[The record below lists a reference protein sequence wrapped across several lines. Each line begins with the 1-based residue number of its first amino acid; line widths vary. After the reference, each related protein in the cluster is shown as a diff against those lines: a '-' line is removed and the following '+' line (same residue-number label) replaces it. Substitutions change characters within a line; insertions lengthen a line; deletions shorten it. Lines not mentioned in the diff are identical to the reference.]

1 MYWCFVLHHH
11 LQKVFRLI
19 FIAWGNA
26 RPWTCLIFLPKHFCS
41 SVKKN
46 EHRKMTNLN
55 HSHFYLRKLTR
66 FWRYLGDDN
75 VLYPFWNSFENV
87 SVLEDGNYYTWT
99 CHFGRNLCKVK
110 RRQICWVVATQMNDL
125 NNFWDKRISN
135 GISFGWYHFYEVW
148 SPDELKND
156 SIYARD

>member
-19 FIAWGNA
+19 CIALGNA

-110 RRQICWVVATQMNDL
+110 RRQICWGSPLKWTIWIISEINELVMVFHLGGTIFTRFGLLMN
-125 NNFWDKRISN
+125 
-135 GISFGWYHFYEVW
+135 
-148 SPDELKND
+148 
-156 SIYARD
+156 